1 MLPDHPSTGAE
12 GKMTSRILVADD
24 DPGMLKSLAIMLR
37 REGYVVSEAPG
48 GKEAIA
54 ELEHNVFELVI
65 TDLRMKP
72 ISGLD
77 LLHSV
82 KQMSPGIEVM
92 LMTAYGS
99 IETAVEAMKLGAF
112 DFITKPFQPEE
123 ILLRVRNAL
132 EKRSLKEEVN
142 QLRAEVKNTFG
153 FEGIVGVSD
162 GIRRVLTMLPKI
174 AQTESTVLITGESG
188 TGKELIAKAVHA
200 SSRRAQ
206 GPFISVSCAAFPEQ
220 LLENELFGHVKGA
233 FTGAVAARKGL
244 LEEANGG
251 TFFLDEVGEV
261 PPTIQTKLL
270 RILEERY
277 IRRLGDNR
285 PVPVNVRVVAATNR
299 DLESAMRQNTF
310 REDLFYRL
318 NVIAIHL
325 PPLRERKED
334 ISLLARHFLALHS
347 KRVERDFAGFSPEA
361 LEALETYDF
370 PGNIRELN
378 NVVEQAVA
386 LAIGPTIELH
396 DLPEKLFHLD
406 LDSKSS
412 LTRTPPPKGLAAME
426 RDLVMERLQVHQ
438 GNLGLVA
445 KDLGISRTTLW
456 RRMKEY
462 KI

>member
-1 MLPDHPSTGAE
+1 
-12 GKMTSRILVADD
+12 MTSRILVADD

-37 REGYVVSEAPG
+37 REGYIVSEAPG

-65 TDLRMKP
+65 TDLRMRP

-82 KQMSPGIEVM
+82 KQMSPGTEVM

-99 IETAVEAMKLGAF
+99 IETAVKAMKMGAF
-112 DFITKPFQPEE
+112 DFITKPFQTEE

-132 EKRSLKEEVN
+132 ETRSLKEEVN

-153 FEGIVGVSD
+153 FEGVIGVSE
-162 GIRRVLTMLPKI
+162 GIHRVLTPLPKI

-200 SSRRAQ
+200 TSRRSQ

-261 PPTIQTKLL
+261 PLTIQTKLL
-270 RILEERY
+270 RILEERN

-285 PVPVNVRVVAATNR
+285 PVPVNVRVIAATNR

-334 ISLLARHFLALHS
+334 IPLLARHFLALHS

-361 LEALETYDF
+361 LEALVAYDF

-386 LAIGPTIELH
+386 LATGPTIELH
-396 DLPEKLFHLD
+396 DLSEKLFHLD
-406 LDSKSS
+406 LDAKPSVSS
-412 LTRTPPPKGLAAME
+412 PTPPKGLAAME
-426 RDLVMERLQVHQ
+426 RDLIMERLRVHQ

>member
-1 MLPDHPSTGAE
+1 M
-12 GKMTSRILVADD
+12 
-24 DPGMLKSLAIMLR
+24 
-37 REGYVVSEAPG
+37 
-48 GKEAIA
+48 
-54 ELEHNVFELVI
+54 
-65 TDLRMKP
+65 
-72 ISGLD
+72 
-77 LLHSV
+77 
-82 KQMSPGIEVM
+82 
-92 LMTAYGS
+92 
-99 IETAVEAMKLGAF
+99 
-112 DFITKPFQPEE
+112 
-123 ILLRVRNAL
+123 
-132 EKRSLKEEVN
+132 
-142 QLRAEVKNTFG
+142 
-153 FEGIVGVSD
+153 
-162 GIRRVLTMLPKI
+162 
-174 AQTESTVLITGESG
+174 
-188 TGKELIAKAVHA
+188 
-200 SSRRAQ
+200 
-206 GPFISVSCAAFPEQ
+206 SCAAFPEQ

-261 PPTIQTKLL
+261 PLTIQTKLL
-270 RILEERY
+270 RILEERN

-285 PVPVNVRVVAATNR
+285 PVPVNVRIIAATNR

-318 NVIAIHL
+318 NVIAVHL

-334 ISLLARHFLALHS
+334 ILLLARHFLSLHS

-361 LEALETYDF
+361 LEALEAYDF

-386 LAIGPTIELH
+386 LATGPMIELH

-412 LTRTPPPKGLAAME
+412 LSSTPPPKGLAAME
-426 RDLVMERLQVHQ
+426 RDLIMERLRVHQ